1 MTPFIL
7 YFSVSVCVVFVAA
20 ITYILMKLFAK
31 TLMRKFKVSDFL
43 LHFVFSL
50 VLITVFF
57 AVLDFVLSI

>member
-7 YFSVSVCVVFVAA
+7 YLSVSVCVVFVAV

-43 LHFVFSL
+43 LHFIFSL

-57 AVLDFVLSI
+57 SVLDLVLSI